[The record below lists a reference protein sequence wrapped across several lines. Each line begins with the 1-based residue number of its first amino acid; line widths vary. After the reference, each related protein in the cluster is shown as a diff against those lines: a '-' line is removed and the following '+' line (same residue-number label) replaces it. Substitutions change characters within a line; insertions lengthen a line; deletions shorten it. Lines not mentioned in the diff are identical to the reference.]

1 MCPCHLGPATSPRL
15 AISATVASDGGWSLE
30 AQGAKMLVGLQ
41 VSGAVGNPDLISPT
55 TQGWRIDTPPFY
67 LGWGGDKL
75 LRRSQCGSLCPGGGQ
90 GDFLS
95 LWLAEKSQVPCSELT
110 SKNNNNNKLQKPP
123 PSVSQGPSYLQDR
136 HLCGTASQVG
146 ASTPSHPQPWSTC
159 LSNPH
164 SQAER
169 EQGNSS

>member
-1 MCPCHLGPATSPRL
+1 MVPGGPGGQDAGGASSLRGSGQPR
-15 AISATVASDGGWSLE
+15 
-30 AQGAKMLVGLQ
+30 
-41 VSGAVGNPDLISPT
+41 PDLTHHTRVENRYPLPSTSAGVSPCWH
-55 TQGWRIDTPPFY
+55 TQAR
-67 LGWGGDKL
+67 GDKL

-169 EQGNSS
+169 EQSNSS